1 MKSLQTIS
9 LFVASLILSLLA
21 AGCSDDDE
29 NANEP
34 IVIER
39 PETPTQD
46 EMKVTSSLKT
56 YIFPSNYTEAVLAVV
71 NRMTNQATTLD
82 ATVKAVILPGNI
94 TGTLNEAQYEML
106 FTIFAGGGAL
116 MVSTPTVSEWNTFA
130 NGLVSAYDR
139 MIESMLDEDEENDR
153 FPDTV
158 SGTVQSVIST
168 IRAGL
173 SGDSKT
179 LYIYDGDEDHPAEH
193 FCDLV
198 GIREHSTYW
207 LDDLNDVDDIPPAG
221 LDAINGGWLL
231 TPYEYGQYA
240 DRLVARLNAQPEQP
254 VAMTRGT
261 TEDDALQSLM
271 TAQTKVFDFAVQ
283 TDEIFSSVASGTAT
297 YDVWTAY
304 SFDNQ
309 TEYYMVHQ
317 VITSRNSALNCGPT
331 DEDNW
336 FVEERG
342 WNTREKDGIEKDIV
356 KWSAYGGYMKE
367 IETTNKLDGA
377 NLDVNTLQL
386 VDAKPQTTIGE
397 SEVTTG
403 MDINIDGDV
412 GGSKEGLDA
421 GLSGG
426 VSFRKDYS
434 TTTEDLEVTQ
444 NTVGGSGAESR
455 FPVWSYEGQS
465 PRKTIQKLIH
475 EFHTAVANI
484 QRNDCTVNNSWTWT
498 IKNPSGTYTLN
509 SDVNVITEV
518 MACRN
523 RNKILGLSD
532 PVFFSSQYSGDS
544 SLGLDAYDYNAQ
556 SYSIAFVAPCRYI
569 HKYEMDYSSS
579 DGLDVDTY
587 LKDRYPEYWKVPISI
602 YSHTDNG
609 ASGCKAFFAAFKKKL
624 KSDLEFWQDKG
635 YADTYIFKIK
645 EIGTSKVIASFAF
658 HVPTDEE

>member
-9 LFVASLILSLLA
+9 LFAVSLTLSLLT
-21 AGCSDDDE
+21 AGCSDNDE
-29 NANEP
+29 NTSDVVE
-34 IVIER
+34 VER
-39 PETPTQD
+39 PEHPTQD

-94 TGTLNEAQYEML
+94 TGTLNEAQYETL

-139 MIESMLDEDEENDR
+139 MIDSMLDEDEENDR

-158 SGTVQSVIST
+158 SGIVKSVIAT

-173 SGDSKT
+173 TGDSKT
-179 LYIYDGDEDHPAEH
+179 LYIYDGDEEHPAEH

-198 GIREHSTYW
+198 GIREHNTYW
-207 LDDLNDVDDIPPAG
+207 LDDLNDVDDASPSG
-221 LDAINGGWLL
+221 LDAVNGAWLL
-231 TPYEYGQYA
+231 TPYEYGQHA
-240 DRLVARLNAQPEQP
+240 DCLVARLNAQPEQP

-271 TAQTKVFDFAVQ
+271 TAQTKVFDFAVK
-283 TDEIFSSVASGTAT
+283 TDPIFSSVASATVT

-304 SFDNQ
+304 SFTNQ

-317 VITSRNSALNCGPT
+317 VITSRNTALNCGPT
-331 DEDNW
+331 DEDKW
-336 FVEERG
+336 FIEERG
-342 WNTREKDGIEKDIV
+342 WNTQTNDGIEHDIV
-356 KWSAYGGYMKE
+356 EWDAYGGYMKD
-367 IETTNKLDGA
+367 IETTNKLSGA
-377 NLDVNTLQL
+377 NLNASTLQL

-412 GGSKEGLDA
+412 SGSKEGPDV

-434 TTTEDLEVTQ
+434 TTTEDLEVSQ

-465 PRKTIQKLIH
+465 PRKTTQKVIH
-475 EFHTAVANI
+475 ECHTTVANI
-484 QRNDCTVNNSWTWT
+484 QRNDCTVNNSWIWT
-498 IKNPSGTYTLN
+498 IKNPSGTYTLD

-523 RNKILGLSD
+523 RNNFIGLGD

-556 SYSIAFVAPCRYI
+556 SYSIAFVSPCRYL
-569 HKYEMDYSSS
+569 HKYQMNCVSSE
-579 DGLDVDTY
+579 GLNVDAY
-587 LKDRYPEYWKVPISI
+587 LKEKYPDVWKAYTSI
-602 YSHTDNG
+602 YSHTDDG
-609 ASGCKAFFAAFKKKL
+609 LTAMKSILAEFKKIL
-624 KSDLEFWQDKG
+624 KSDTSFWRDAGYTGTFTIKVKEVGQSKILSEF
-635 YADTYIFKIK
+635 
-645 EIGTSKVIASFAF
+645 SF
-658 HVPTDEE
+658 HVPA